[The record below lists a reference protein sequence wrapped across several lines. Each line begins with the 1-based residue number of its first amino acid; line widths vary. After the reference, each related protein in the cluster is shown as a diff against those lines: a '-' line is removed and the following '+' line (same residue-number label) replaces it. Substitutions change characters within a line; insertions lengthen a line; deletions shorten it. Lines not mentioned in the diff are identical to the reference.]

1 MKTGKNRQTGNQNPF
16 NPQSSGQGSPYGNA
30 GGTPFGGGMGN
41 AGGAPFGGGSGGFGG
56 GSFGGGMGNAGGTPF
71 GGGSGKYNGQ
81 FGYNGMSPMNTRKR
95 TRFSKL
101 FLIVSLIVSVIFF
114 LLGEVIYRTLITGV
128 NSVVFMGV
136 YFALFGL
143 LLSIGLFVVAK
154 ISDLEITSNKILL
167 VGGCVLL
174 LLILGILFE
183 FIYELDF
190 SSVRTVADNYVFAI
204 DNSGSMQD
212 NDPNQERVA
221 AIKQLLSNRD
231 EDMEFAVYTFS
242 EDIRCIREMMPVS
255 AGIEDFTTEP
265 NGGTPIVGVLGKIM
279 DDMESGALPY
289 DEGTQVILL
298 TDGYAT
304 DNGFFDFRLN
314 KILKKYNSKKVSV
327 STVGLGSV
335 DENMLNDISG
345 KTGGISVRTD
355 NVDELATAM
364 ASAVRVT
371 DTSRNLLSARART
384 NYNWAYALMR
394 IVFLIILGAGFLGI
408 KLLAVDNTANLG
420 MILISSLIGIVLGAL
435 IMEVGL
441 SLILNEFF
449 ARLLMTL
456 LFGMM
461 ITTLEKTI
469 VETASGNIGVRFM

>member
-221 AIKQLLSNRD
+221 AIKQLLS
-231 EDMEFAVYTFS
+231 
-242 EDIRCIREMMPVS
+242 EMMPVS

>member
-212 NDPNQERVA
+212 NDQERVA

-231 EDMEFAVYTFS
+231 EDVEFAVYTFS

>member
-143 LLSIGLFVVAK
+143 
-154 ISDLEITSNKILL
+154 
-167 VGGCVLL
+167 
-174 LLILGILFE
+174 
-183 FIYELDF
+183 IYELDF

-231 EDMEFAVYTFS
+231 EDVEFAVYTFS

>member
-1 MKTGKNRQTGNQNPF
+1 M
-16 NPQSSGQGSPYGNA
+16 
-30 GGTPFGGGMGN
+30 
-41 AGGAPFGGGSGGFGG
+41 
-56 GSFGGGMGNAGGTPF
+56 
-71 GGGSGKYNGQ
+71 
-81 FGYNGMSPMNTRKR
+81 
-95 TRFSKL
+95 
-101 FLIVSLIVSVIFF
+101 
-114 LLGEVIYRTLITGV
+114 
-128 NSVVFMGV
+128 
-136 YFALFGL
+136 
-143 LLSIGLFVVAK
+143 
-154 ISDLEITSNKILL
+154 
-167 VGGCVLL
+167 

-231 EDMEFAVYTFS
+231 EDVEFAVYTFS

-345 KTGGISVRTD
+345 KTGGISVR
-355 NVDELATAM
+355 
-364 ASAVRVT
+364 
-371 DTSRNLLSARART
+371 NLLSARART

>member
-1 MKTGKNRQTGNQNPF
+1 M
-16 NPQSSGQGSPYGNA
+16 
-30 GGTPFGGGMGN
+30 
-41 AGGAPFGGGSGGFGG
+41 
-56 GSFGGGMGNAGGTPF
+56 
-71 GGGSGKYNGQ
+71 
-81 FGYNGMSPMNTRKR
+81 
-95 TRFSKL
+95 
-101 FLIVSLIVSVIFF
+101 
-114 LLGEVIYRTLITGV
+114 
-128 NSVVFMGV
+128 
-136 YFALFGL
+136 
-143 LLSIGLFVVAK
+143 
-154 ISDLEITSNKILL
+154 
-167 VGGCVLL
+167 

-231 EDMEFAVYTFS
+231 EDVEFAVYTFS

-345 KTGGISVRTD
+345 KQAESV
-355 NVDELATAM
+355 
-364 ASAVRVT
+364 
-371 DTSRNLLSARART
+371 
-384 NYNWAYALMR
+384 
-394 IVFLIILGAGFLGI
+394 
-408 KLLAVDNTANLG
+408 
-420 MILISSLIGIVLGAL
+420 
-435 IMEVGL
+435 
-441 SLILNEFF
+441 
-449 ARLLMTL
+449 
-456 LFGMM
+456 
-461 ITTLEKTI
+461 
-469 VETASGNIGVRFM
+469 

>member
-167 VGGCVLL
+167 AGGCVLL

-231 EDMEFAVYTFS
+231 EDVEFAVYTFS
-242 EDIRCIREMMPVS
+242 EDIRCIREMMQVS

>member
-1 MKTGKNRQTGNQNPF
+1 MKIGKDRQMGNQNSF
-16 NPQSSGQGSPYGNA
+16 NQQSSGHGDSYGNA
-30 GGTPFGGGMGN
+30 GGTPFGGGTGN
-41 AGGAPFGGGSGGFGG
+41 AGASFGSGSGNFGN
-56 GSFGGGMGNAGGTPF
+56 GSFGGGTGNIGGMF
-71 GGGSGKYNGQ
+71 GGGSGKYNGH
-81 FGYNGMSPMNTRKR
+81 FGYNGMPPRSIGKQ

-101 FLIVSLIVSVIFF
+101 FLIVSIIISAIFF

-136 YFALFGL
+136 YFAVFGL
-143 LLSIGLFVVAK
+143 LLSMGLFVVAK
-154 ISDLEITSNKILL
+154 ISDLEISSKKFL
-167 VGGCVLL
+167 VAGGCVFL

-183 FIYELDF
+183 FIYELNF
-190 SSVRTVADNYVFAI
+190 SSVRKVADNYVFAI

-221 AIKQLLSNRD
+221 AIKQLLSKRD
-231 EDMEFAVYTFS
+231 ENAEFAVYTFS
-242 EDIRCIREMMPVS
+242 EDIRCIREMMPAS
-255 AGIEDFTTEP
+255 AGIDDFTIEP
-265 NGGTPIVGVLGKIM
+265 NGGTPIVGVLGQIM
-279 DDMESGALPY
+279 DDMENGALPY

-304 DNGFFDFRLN
+304 DNGFFDIRLN
-314 KILKKYNSKKVSV
+314 KILKNYNRKKVSI

-355 NVDELATAM
+355 NVDELAKAM
-364 ASAVRVT
+364 ASAVRIT
-371 DTSRNLLSARART
+371 ETSRNLLSARART

-394 IVFLIILGAGFLGI
+394 IVFLTILGAGFLGI
-408 KLLAVDNTANLG
+408 KLAAVDNKANLG

-449 ARLLMTL
+449 ARLLMVM
-456 LFGMM
+456 LFGIM

-469 VETASGNIGVRFM
+469 VVGGADGNIGVKFM

>member
-231 EDMEFAVYTFS
+231 EDVEFAVYTFS

-314 KILKKYNSKKVSV
+314 KILKKYNSKK
-327 STVGLGSV
+327 
-335 DENMLNDISG
+335 
-345 KTGGISVRTD
+345 
-355 NVDELATAM
+355 
-364 ASAVRVT
+364 
-371 DTSRNLLSARART
+371 
-384 NYNWAYALMR
+384 
-394 IVFLIILGAGFLGI
+394 
-408 KLLAVDNTANLG
+408 
-420 MILISSLIGIVLGAL
+420 
-435 IMEVGL
+435 
-441 SLILNEFF
+441 
-449 ARLLMTL
+449 
-456 LFGMM
+456 
-461 ITTLEKTI
+461 
-469 VETASGNIGVRFM
+469 

>member
-1 MKTGKNRQTGNQNPF
+1 
-16 NPQSSGQGSPYGNA
+16 
-30 GGTPFGGGMGN
+30 
-41 AGGAPFGGGSGGFGG
+41 
-56 GSFGGGMGNAGGTPF
+56 
-71 GGGSGKYNGQ
+71 
-81 FGYNGMSPMNTRKR
+81 
-95 TRFSKL
+95 
-101 FLIVSLIVSVIFF
+101 
-114 LLGEVIYRTLITGV
+114 
-128 NSVVFMGV
+128 
-136 YFALFGL
+136 
-143 LLSIGLFVVAK
+143 
-154 ISDLEITSNKILL
+154 
-167 VGGCVLL
+167 
-174 LLILGILFE
+174 
-183 FIYELDF
+183 
-190 SSVRTVADNYVFAI
+190 
-204 DNSGSMQD
+204 
-212 NDPNQERVA
+212 
-221 AIKQLLSNRD
+221 
-231 EDMEFAVYTFS
+231 
-242 EDIRCIREMMPVS
+242 
-255 AGIEDFTTEP
+255 
-265 NGGTPIVGVLGKIM
+265 M

-408 KLLAVDNTANLG
+408 KLWAVDNTANLG

>member
-1 MKTGKNRQTGNQNPF
+1 MDMQRI
-16 NPQSSGQGSPYGNA
+16 
-30 GGTPFGGGMGN
+30 M
-41 AGGAPFGGGSGGFGG
+41 
-56 GSFGGGMGNAGGTPF
+56 
-71 GGGSGKYNGQ
+71 
-81 FGYNGMSPMNTRKR
+81 
-95 TRFSKL
+95 
-101 FLIVSLIVSVIFF
+101 VS
-114 LLGEVIYRTLITGV
+114 Y
-128 NSVVFMGV
+128 
-136 YFALFGL
+136 
-143 LLSIGLFVVAK
+143 
-154 ISDLEITSNKILL
+154 
-167 VGGCVLL
+167 
-174 LLILGILFE
+174 
-183 FIYELDF
+183 
-190 SSVRTVADNYVFAI
+190 
-204 DNSGSMQD
+204 
-212 NDPNQERVA
+212 
-221 AIKQLLSNRD
+221 
-231 EDMEFAVYTFS
+231 
-242 EDIRCIREMMPVS
+242 
-255 AGIEDFTTEP
+255 
-265 NGGTPIVGVLGKIM
+265 
-279 DDMESGALPY
+279 
-289 DEGTQVILL
+289 
-298 TDGYAT
+298 
-304 DNGFFDFRLN
+304 FRLN

>member
-41 AGGAPFGGGSGGFGG
+41 AGGAPFGGGSGGLEAAH
-56 GSFGGGMGNAGGTPF
+56 SRWN
-71 GGGSGKYNGQ
+71 GKCRRNTIWRWLREIQ
-81 FGYNGMSPMNTRKR
+81 WTVWIQGMSPMNTRKR

-231 EDMEFAVYTFS
+231 EDVEFAVYTFS

-364 ASAVRVT
+364 G
-371 DTSRNLLSARART
+371 
-384 NYNWAYALMR
+384 
-394 IVFLIILGAGFLGI
+394 ICGACNRYQQKPSFCPC
-408 KLLAVDNTANLG
+408 
-420 MILISSLIGIVLGAL
+420 
-435 IMEVGL
+435 E
-441 SLILNEFF
+441 NE
-449 ARLLMTL
+449 L
-456 LFGMM
+456 
-461 ITTLEKTI
+461 
-469 VETASGNIGVRFM
+469 

>member
-231 EDMEFAVYTFS
+231 EDVEFAVYTFS

-355 NVDELATAM
+355 NVDEGICADAYCFPDHSWCRFPGDQAFGSGQYSEPGNDPDL
-364 ASAVRVT
+364 VT
-371 DTSRNLLSARART
+371 DRDRVGSSDHGSRPEPDPERIFCTSSDDAAVWNDDHDSGKDDRRNSKRKYRCQI
-384 NYNWAYALMR
+384 Y
-394 IVFLIILGAGFLGI
+394 V
-408 KLLAVDNTANLG
+408 
-420 MILISSLIGIVLGAL
+420 
-435 IMEVGL
+435 IM
-441 SLILNEFF
+441 
-449 ARLLMTL
+449 
-456 LFGMM
+456 
-461 ITTLEKTI
+461 
-469 VETASGNIGVRFM
+469 

>member
-16 NPQSSGQGSPYGNA
+16 NPQSSGQGGPYGNA

-231 EDMEFAVYTFS
+231 EDVEFAVYTFS

-265 NGGTPIVGVLGKIM
+265 TGGTPIVGVLGKIM

>member
-1 MKTGKNRQTGNQNPF
+1 
-16 NPQSSGQGSPYGNA
+16 
-30 GGTPFGGGMGN
+30 
-41 AGGAPFGGGSGGFGG
+41 
-56 GSFGGGMGNAGGTPF
+56 
-71 GGGSGKYNGQ
+71 
-81 FGYNGMSPMNTRKR
+81 MNTRKR

-167 VGGCVLL
+167 AGGCVLL

-231 EDMEFAVYTFS
+231 EDVEFAVYTFS
-242 EDIRCIREMMPVS
+242 EDIRCIREMMPVF